1 MKAFSN
7 QSKSEY
13 NIMRLERLIDTMQQL
28 GLKMSEQD
36 KRYKLRLE
44 IRKTLC
50 RKLDIKH

>member
-7 QSKSEY
+7 QTKSEY
-13 NIMRLERLIDTMQQL
+13 NIMRLQRLIDTMQQL
-28 GLKMSEQD
+28 GLKMSERD
-36 KRYKLRLE
+36 RLRLE